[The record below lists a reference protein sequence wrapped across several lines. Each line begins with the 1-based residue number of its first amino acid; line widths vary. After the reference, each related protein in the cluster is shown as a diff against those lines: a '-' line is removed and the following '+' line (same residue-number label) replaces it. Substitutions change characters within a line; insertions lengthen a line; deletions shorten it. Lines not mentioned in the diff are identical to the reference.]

1 MELRGS
7 SHRTVSDSALA
18 LEAIDKRF
26 GEVQALR
33 GASLNVRRGTVHA
46 VLGENG
52 AGKTTLMRI
61 AFGLMPADAG
71 GVRIDG
77 APVALTSGADAIR
90 RGLGMVHQHFTLVPA
105 MTAAENIALG
115 GHGRLELRAV
125 AARVHALVER
135 TGLRVDPSARI
146 ATLGVGAQQRVEILK
161 ALYSNARLLILDEP
175 TAVLTPPEAEELF
188 AWLRRFVS
196 EGGTVVLVTHKLQEA
211 LAVADDV
218 TVLRRGRCVLA
229 APAAQLDV
237 AALVGAVTGD
247 DSAEPFTIVD
257 TDATAATP
265 AAAAVVA
272 ATAAITA
279 ATAAA
284 TAAVVVAA
292 AATAPAR
299 RVPRRGACVA
309 RLDAVGVRDTR
320 GVERVQEATV
330 DCFAGEIIG
339 LAGIEGSGVHE
350 LLRLLAGRLVPSRGV
365 ATLPSRIGFI
375 PEDRLRDAVIEEFTL
390 TENVALRGAGARR
403 GRMPWPAL
411 AALTA
416 GLMERHDVRAPSP
429 ATRAGALSGGNQ
441 QKFVVGREL
450 DEHPMLVVAEN
461 PVRGLDIRAT
471 AHVLRELATSADA
484 GSAVVFYSADIDEL
498 LPIVDRMLV
507 VFAGRVRE
515 VAVERAAVANAL
527 VGAAL

>member
-1 MELRGS
+1 MAGGAGQRAVELCGS
-7 SHRTVSDSALA
+7 SHRVVSESALA

-33 GASLNVRRGTVHA
+33 GASLNVRRGTLHA

-61 AFGLMPADAG
+61 AFGLMPSDAG
-71 GVRIDG
+71 GVYIDG
-77 APVALTSGADAIR
+77 APVTLTSGADAIC

-115 GHGRLELRAV
+115 GRGRLDVRAV
-125 AARVHALVER
+125 AARVQALVER

-146 ATLGVGAQQRVEILK
+146 ASLGVGAQQRVEILK

-175 TAVLTPPEAEELF
+175 TAVLTPPETEELF

-196 EGGTVVLVTHKLQEA
+196 EGGTAVLVTHKLQEA

-218 TVLRRGRCVLA
+218 TVLRRGQCVLA
-229 APAAQLDV
+229 ASSAQLDMT
-237 AALVGAVTGD
+237 ALVRAVTGD
-247 DSAEPFTIVD
+247 DADEPFSKPD
-257 TDATAATP
+257 NATAAS
-265 AAAAVVA
+265 
-272 ATAAITA
+272 
-279 ATAAA
+279 
-284 TAAVVVAA
+284 
-292 AATAPAR
+292 TAPTR
-299 RVPRRGACVA
+299 RVPQRGACVA
-309 RLDAVGVRDTR
+309 RLDAVSARDAR
-320 GVERVQEATV
+320 GVERVREATV

-339 LAGIEGSGVHE
+339 LAGVEGSGVHE
-350 LLRLLAGRLVPSRGV
+350 LLRLLAGRLTPSSGV

-403 GRMPWPAL
+403 GRMPWTAM

-416 GLMERHDVRAPSP
+416 GLMERHDVRALSP

-450 DEHPMLVVAEN
+450 DEHPTLVVAEN

-471 AHVLRELATSADA
+471 AHVLRELAGSADA

-498 LPIVDRMLV
+498 LPVADRMLV

-527 VGAAL
+527 VGAA

>member
-1 MELRGS
+1 MS
-7 SHRTVSDSALA
+7 ASALA
-18 LEAIDKRF
+18 LETIDKRF

-33 GASLNVRRGTVHA
+33 GASLNVRRGTLHA

-71 GVRIDG
+71 LVRIDG
-77 APVALTSGADAIR
+77 APVTLTSGADAIR
-90 RGLGMVHQHFTLVPA
+90 RGVGMVHQHFTLVPA
-105 MTAAENIALG
+105 MTAVENIALG
-115 GHGRLELRAV
+115 GHGRLDLRAV
-125 AARVHALVER
+125 AAHVQALVER

-196 EGGTVVLVTHKLQEA
+196 EGGTAVLVTHKLQEA
-211 LAVADDV
+211 LAIADDV
-218 TVLRRGRCVLA
+218 TVLRRGQCVLA
-229 APAAQLDV
+229 APAAQLDMT
-237 AALVGAVTGD
+237 ALVRAVTGD
-247 DSAEPFTIVD
+247 DAPESLTMLDSGPSAVP
-257 TDATAATP
+257 TAS
-265 AAAAVVA
+265 
-272 ATAAITA
+272 
-279 ATAAA
+279 
-284 TAAVVVAA
+284 
-292 AATAPAR
+292 AR
-299 RVPRRGACVA
+299 PVRIRGACVA
-309 RLDAVGVRDTR
+309 RLDAVSARDAR
-320 GVERVQEATV
+320 GVERVRDATV
-330 DCFAGEIIG
+330 ECFAGEIIG
-339 LAGIEGSGVHE
+339 LAGVEGSGVHE
-350 LLRLLAGRLVPSRGV
+350 LLRLLAGRLAPSKGV
-365 ATLPSRIGFI
+365 ATLPPSVGFI

-390 TENVALRGAGARR
+390 IENFALRGADTRR
-403 GRMPWPAL
+403 GRMPWPAME
-411 AALTA
+411 ALTG

-450 DEHPMLVVAEN
+450 DDHPALVVAEN

-471 AHVLRELATSADA
+471 AHVLRELSASADA

-498 LPIVDRMLV
+498 LPLADRMLV

-527 VGAAL
+527 VGVA

>member
-1 MELRGS
+1 
-7 SHRTVSDSALA
+7 VSDIALA

-33 GASLNVRRGTVHA
+33 GASLNVRRGTLHA

-77 APVALTSGADAIR
+77 APVTLTSGADAIR

-125 AARVHALVER
+125 AARVQALVER
-135 TGLRVDPSARI
+135 TGLRVDPTARI

-161 ALYSNARLLILDEP
+161 ALYSNARVLILDEP
-175 TAVLTPPEAEELF
+175 TAVLTPTEAEELF

-196 EGGTVVLVTHKLQEA
+196 EGGTAVLVTHKLQEA

-218 TVLRRGRCVLA
+218 TVLRRGQCVLTA
-229 APAAQLDV
+229 SSSQLDMK
-237 AALVGAVTGD
+237 ALVRAVTGED
-247 DSAEPFTIVD
+247 AGEPFSRPDSD
-257 TDATAATP
+257 T
-265 AAAAVVA
+265 VA
-272 ATAAITA
+272 AAITTE
-279 ATAAA
+279 AT
-284 TAAVVVAA
+284 AA

-299 RVPRRGACVA
+299 RAPQRGACVA
-309 RLDAVGVRDTR
+309 RLDGVGARDARGIERVRD
-320 GVERVQEATV
+320 ATV

-339 LAGIEGSGVHE
+339 LAGVEGSGVHE
-350 LLRLLAGRLVPSRGV
+350 LLRLLSGRLVPSSGV
-365 ATLPSRIGFI
+365 ATLPPRIGFI

-403 GRMPWPAL
+403 GRMPWPAMQ
-411 AALTA
+411 ALTA

-429 ATRAGALSGGNQ
+429 ATRAGTLSGGNQ

-450 DEHPMLVVAEN
+450 DEHPALVVAEN

-471 AHVLRELATSADA
+471 AHVLRELAGSASE

-498 LPIVDRMLV
+498 LPIADRMLV

-515 VAVERAAVANAL
+515 VAVERVAVANAL
-527 VGAAL
+527 VGAA